1 MPFNQD
7 ERICECRFVDSNDN
21 IWTRFVGKPRN
32 RSIVVQIHSIGGI
45 GKTEIEPLFDRSIG
59 KHLTFRSKED
69 IGELAKSIRKRINE
83 QKGVTGDSE
92 LDFLKPSAQTEET
105 IDELTFRILKDIY
118 TTKQAEE
125 DKAHRRAAAR
135 ENNRKILELIAKKQ
149 DQELESKSIEELEKM
164 LQNDDD

>member
-1 MPFNQD
+1 MYKIASRKKL
-7 ERICECRFVDSNDN
+7 RIQ
-21 IWTRFVGKPRN
+21 TN
-32 RSIVVQIHSIGGI
+32 RGMLSVEQ
-45 GKTEIEPLFDRSIG
+45 LWD
-59 KHLTFRSKED
+59 LSKED
-69 IGELAKSIRKRINE
+69 IGELAKSIRKRIND
-83 QKGVTGDSE
+83 QKGVSGDSE

-149 DQELESKSIEELEKM
+149 DQELENKSIEELEKM
-164 LQNDDD
+164 LQNEE

>member
-1 MPFNQD
+1 MYKIASRKKL
-7 ERICECRFVDSNDN
+7 RIQ
-21 IWTRFVGKPRN
+21 TN
-32 RSIVVQIHSIGGI
+32 RGMLSVEQ
-45 GKTEIEPLFDRSIG
+45 LWD
-59 KHLTFRSKED
+59 LSKED
-69 IGELAKSIRKRINE
+69 IGELAKSIRKRIND
-83 QKGVTGDSE
+83 QKGVTGDNE

-149 DQELESKSIEELEKM
+149 DQELENKSIEELEKM
-164 LQNDDD
+164 LQNEE

>member
-1 MPFNQD
+1 MYKIASRKKL
-7 ERICECRFVDSNDN
+7 RIQ
-21 IWTRFVGKPRN
+21 TN
-32 RSIVVQIHSIGGI
+32 RGMLSVEQ
-45 GKTEIEPLFDRSIG
+45 LWD
-59 KHLTFRSKED
+59 LSKED
-69 IGELAKSIRKRINE
+69 IGELAKSIRKRIND

-92 LDFLKPSAQTEET
+92 LDFLKPSSQTEET

-149 DQELESKSIEELEKM
+149 DQELENKSIEELEKM
-164 LQNDDD
+164 LQNEE

>member
-1 MPFNQD
+1 MYKIASRKKL
-7 ERICECRFVDSNDN
+7 RIQ
-21 IWTRFVGKPRN
+21 TN
-32 RSIVVQIHSIGGI
+32 RGMLSVEQ
-45 GKTEIEPLFDRSIG
+45 LWD
-59 KHLTFRSKED
+59 LSKED
-69 IGELAKSIRKRINE
+69 IGELAKSIRKRIND

-149 DQELESKSIEELEKM
+149 DHELENKSIEELEKM
-164 LQNDDD
+164 LQNEE

>member
-1 MPFNQD
+1 MYKIASRKKL
-7 ERICECRFVDSNDN
+7 RIQ
-21 IWTRFVGKPRN
+21 TN
-32 RSIVVQIHSIGGI
+32 RGMLSVEQ
-45 GKTEIEPLFDRSIG
+45 LWD
-59 KHLTFRSKED
+59 LLKED
-69 IGELAKSIRKRINE
+69 IGELAKANRKRIND

-149 DQELESKSIEELEKM
+149 DQELENKSIEELEKM
-164 LQNDDD
+164 LQNEE

>member
-1 MPFNQD
+1 MYKIASRKKL
-7 ERICECRFVDSNDN
+7 RIQ
-21 IWTRFVGKPRN
+21 TN
-32 RSIVVQIHSIGGI
+32 RGMLSVEQ
-45 GKTEIEPLFDRSIG
+45 LWD
-59 KHLTFRSKED
+59 LSKED
-69 IGELAKSIRKRINE
+69 IGELAKSIRKRIND

-149 DQELESKSIEELEKM
+149 DQELENKSIEELEKM
-164 LQNDDD
+164 LQNEE

>member
-1 MPFNQD
+1 MYKIASRKKL
-7 ERICECRFVDSNDN
+7 RIQ
-21 IWTRFVGKPRN
+21 TN
-32 RSIVVQIHSIGGI
+32 RGMLSVEQ
-45 GKTEIEPLFDRSIG
+45 LWD
-59 KHLTFRSKED
+59 LSKED
-69 IGELAKSIRKRINE
+69 IGELAKSIRKRIND

-118 TTKQAEE
+118 QTKQAEE

-149 DQELESKSIEELEKM
+149 DQELENKSIEELERCFR
-164 LQNDDD
+164 

>member
-1 MPFNQD
+1 MYKIASRKKL
-7 ERICECRFVDSNDN
+7 RIQ
-21 IWTRFVGKPRN
+21 TN
-32 RSIVVQIHSIGGI
+32 RGMLSVEQ
-45 GKTEIEPLFDRSIG
+45 LWD
-59 KHLTFRSKED
+59 LSKED

-83 QKGVTGDSE
+83 QNGVTGDSE

>member
-1 MPFNQD
+1 MYKIASRKKL
-7 ERICECRFVDSNDN
+7 RIR
-21 IWTRFVGKPRN
+21 TN
-32 RSIVVQIHSIGGI
+32 RGMLSVEQ
-45 GKTEIEPLFDRSIG
+45 LWD
-59 KHLTFRSKED
+59 LSKED
-69 IGELAKSIRKRINE
+69 IGELAKSIRKRIND

-92 LDFLKPSAQTEET
+92 LEFLKPSAQTEET

-149 DQELESKSIEELEKM
+149 DQELENKSIEELEKM
-164 LQNDDD
+164 LQNEE

>member
-1 MPFNQD
+1 MYKIASRKKL
-7 ERICECRFVDSNDN
+7 RIQ
-21 IWTRFVGKPRN
+21 TN
-32 RSIVVQIHSIGGI
+32 RGMLSVEQ
-45 GKTEIEPLFDRSIG
+45 LWD
-59 KHLTFRSKED
+59 LSKED
-69 IGELAKSIRKRINE
+69 IGELAKSIRKRIND

-149 DQELESKSIEELEKM
+149 DEALESKSVEELEAM
-164 LQNDDD
+164 LQTEE

>member
-1 MPFNQD
+1 MYKIASRKKL
-7 ERICECRFVDSNDN
+7 RIQ
-21 IWTRFVGKPRN
+21 TN
-32 RSIVVQIHSIGGI
+32 RGMLSVEQ
-45 GKTEIEPLFDRSIG
+45 LWD
-59 KHLTFRSKED
+59 LSKED
-69 IGELAKSIRKRINE
+69 IGELAESIRKRIND

-149 DQELESKSIEELEKM
+149 DEALESKSVEELEAM
-164 LQNDDD
+164 LQTEE

>member
-1 MPFNQD
+1 MYKIASRKKL
-7 ERICECRFVDSNDN
+7 RIQ
-21 IWTRFVGKPRN
+21 TN
-32 RSIVVQIHSIGGI
+32 RGMLSVEQ
-45 GKTEIEPLFDRSIG
+45 LWD
-59 KHLTFRSKED
+59 LSKED
-69 IGELAKSIRKRINE
+69 IGELAKSIRKRIND

-92 LDFLKPSAQTEET
+92 LDFLKPSEQTEET

-149 DQELESKSIEELEKM
+149 DQELENKSIEELEKM
-164 LQNDDD
+164 LQNEE

>member
-1 MPFNQD
+1 MYKIASRKKL
-7 ERICECRFVDSNDN
+7 RIQTNKGMLSVEQLWD
-21 IWTRFVGKPRN
+21 
-32 RSIVVQIHSIGGI
+32 
-45 GKTEIEPLFDRSIG
+45 L
-59 KHLTFRSKED
+59 SKED
-69 IGELAKSIRKRINE
+69 IGELAKSIRKRIND

-105 IDELTFRILKDIY
+105 IDELAFRILKDIY

-149 DQELESKSIEELEKM
+149 DQELENKSIEELEKM

>member
-1 MPFNQD
+1 MYKIASRKKL
-7 ERICECRFVDSNDN
+7 RIQTNKGMLSVEQLWD
-21 IWTRFVGKPRN
+21 
-32 RSIVVQIHSIGGI
+32 
-45 GKTEIEPLFDRSIG
+45 L
-59 KHLTFRSKED
+59 SKED
-69 IGELAKSIRKRINE
+69 IGELAKSIRKRIND

-149 DQELESKSIEELEKM
+149 DQELENKSIEELEKM
-164 LQNDDD
+164 LQNEE